1 MSEPVQPPLVPS
13 PSQTV
18 GPFFHFCLTDT
29 TRGQLFAD
37 RASRIV
43 LAVRVSDGAGAPVT
57 DAAVEIWQPSD
68 VPGGD
73 AAFGRLATGDD
84 GTVEFDTVRPCD
96 PPGGGAAHVNVCL
109 HARGLLRQ
117 LYTRLY
123 FSGDPALDG
132 DPAMALVP
140 EARRR
145 TLLATA
151 DPARPNRWLFHIRLQ
166 GQDETVFFD
175 V

>member
-1 MSEPVQPPLVPS
+1 MSEPVQPPLVPT

-18 GPFFHFCLTDT
+18 GPFFHFCLTDI
-29 TRGQLFAD
+29 TRGRLFAD

-68 VPGGD
+68 VKGGD
-73 AAFGRLATGDD
+73 AAFGRLATDEG
-84 GTVEFDTVRPCD
+84 GTCEFDTVRPCD
-96 PPGGGAAHVNVCL
+96 PVAGSAAHVNVCL

-123 FSGDPALDG
+123 FAGDPALDA
-132 DPAMALVP
+132 DPVLALVP

-145 TLLATA
+145 TLLATQDPDRA
-151 DPARPNRWLFHIRLQ
+151 DRWLFHIRLQ